1 MKAKK
6 LTTFLLAAA
15 MTAAA
20 TGSITVQA
28 ADNITVT
35 VDGQKVVFDQPPV
48 NINNRVMVPVRAVA
62 EKMGWEVEY
71 TYIYGNTLVNGQ
83 FQKEYYASM
92 IKKLSDT
99 DSSLFYNTNI
109 WLATNKINGWCAGGS
124 RAFDNFDRPL
134 IANSTVINGRTLV
147 GIRDMAEGLY
157 ADVQWDGKTKTVII
171 KTKPVSEYPH
181 YNEIVQGAKEKAN
194 NSNNTQPSQPTTP
207 VVQEPENQDREKKY
221 IVDDEFFEEMIKVAN
236 AERAKVGAGELVI
249 DDTLMAAAKL
259 RAEEC
264 ASMGELSQSHT
275 RPNGQEFR
283 TAIYEIDKSYS
294 KKSTSE
300 ICASYTYKST
310 ASGVIGIWMKSTKGH
325 KEILLNSK
333 WKYVGIGYDKT
344 NDKSFAVMMFSD

>member
-20 TGSITVQA
+20 TGSITAQA

-62 EKMGWEVEY
+62 EKMGWEVSFEKQP
-71 TYIYGNTLVNGQ
+71 GNMLVNGR
-83 FQKEYYASM
+83 FQDENHVHISRVAKTGKTRDYIYS
-92 IKKLSDT
+92 
-99 DSSLFYNTNI
+99 TNI
-109 WLATNKINGWCAGGS
+109 ILDKKSAISWSAGYNGGET
-124 RAFDNFDRPL
+124 PL
-134 IANSTVINGRTLV
+134 KVDPVVKNGRTLL
-147 GIRDMAEGLY
+147 GIRDIAERLY
-157 ADVQWDGKTKTVII
+157 ADIEWIGATKTVAIT
-171 KTKPVSEYPH
+171 TKPVEQYPH
-181 YNEIVQGAKEKAN
+181 YDKLIAYMNEYEELVNDEPQK
-194 NSNNTQPSQPTTP
+194 QPTTP

-333 WKYVGIGYDKT
+333 WKYVGVGYDKT